1 MTAELVRE
9 LNAHARI
16 HTMPPWNK
24 TSLAGHVL
32 VGVRGSGLDLT
43 YQNLS
48 CSILKDSTLDTLN
61 LSGSN
66 LSGAKVENTKVT
78 ELIAKRANFSRTSF
92 TNSVVA
98 RLYAED
104 TTFTGANFT
113 DFSFKGARL
122 SGAKFVSCVLRGAN
136 FMHAFLD
143 GVRFQDCELDDVEF
157 GGNARMEGTRF
168 CTHTHV
174 DNYEL
179 RALVSGFNDEC
190 RKAALNSKPLPVW
203 EGPPLYRA
211 VLTYM
216 DLSHVNFENCDLEGT
231 NFLGSKMYRARL
243 TKANCNLTTFVGVDL
258 STASVAGAYGL
269 PVLSSTRE

>member
-24 TSLAGHVL
+24 TSLAGQVL
-32 VGVRGSGLDLT
+32 VGLRGSGLDLT

-48 CSILKDSTLDTLN
+48 HLTVKDSVLDTLN

-66 LSGAKVENTKVT
+66 LSGAQVENTRIT
-78 ELIAKRANFSRTSF
+78 ELIANRAHFSRTCF
-92 TNSVVA
+92 TKSVVA
-98 RLYAED
+98 LLYAED
-104 TTFTGANFT
+104 TIFTGANFT
-113 DFSFKGARL
+113 GFSFKGARL

-168 CTHTHV
+168 CTRIFV
-174 DNYEL
+174 GNYEL
-179 RALVSGFNDEC
+179 RALVNGFNDEC
-190 RKAALNSKPLPVW
+190 RKAHLNSQPRPVW
-203 EGPPLYRA
+203 EGPPLCGENLA
-211 VLTYM
+211 NMNLM
-216 DLSHVNFENCDLEGT
+216 FANFENCDLENV
-231 NFLGSKMYRARL
+231 NFSGSEMSRARL
-243 TKANCNLTTFVGVDL
+243 VKANCKGAIFDGVDL
-258 STASVAGAYGL
+258 SGASVANAYEL
-269 PVLSSTRE
+269 QIPTRKR